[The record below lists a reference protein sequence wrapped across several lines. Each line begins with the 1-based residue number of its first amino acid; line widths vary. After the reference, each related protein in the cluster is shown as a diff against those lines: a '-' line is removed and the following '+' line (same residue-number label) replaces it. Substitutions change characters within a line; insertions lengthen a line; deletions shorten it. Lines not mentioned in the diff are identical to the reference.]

1 MTENGK
7 IKRQN
12 GGQRGGGI
20 LVDGSVQQGAWE
32 RAAIG
37 SVSERRRLPL
47 GSVRRTGTEAAE
59 LRGDRDTG
67 GITLS
72 FGSEVRERRKAEGSQ
87 GAAFAAGGD

>member
-12 GGQRGGGI
+12 GGQRGGGYWWKAESC
-20 LVDGSVQQGAWE
+20 LWQ
-32 RAAIG
+32 RAA
-37 SVSERRRLPL
+37 VSERRRLPL